1 MTFFAGVLHREP
13 GRSDRP
19 AWLSELAC
27 SLAGTESLEQTTF
40 GPFAGVQVGGEGM
53 CHRMGP
59 VWILASDLDLV
70 NLDDVRRLTQ
80 SDDVLKGLASL
91 YAREGIHGLGRLR
104 GAFALALWDADRRE
118 LVLAVDQVGMHRLYY
133 AVTSDGVAFGSR
145 PGLLRGVPT
154 LDGEPDPTAVYCYL
168 NFGYVPA
175 PMSITPAIRRVDPG
189 CVVTVRDGVVAVE
202 RYWDASYEERS
213 QDETVAAH
221 GAMQLSSEA
230 VARALGDGTS
240 KNTGAFLS
248 GGTDSSTILGLMTRL
263 TGERIHA
270 FSIGF
275 QERRYDELEHAER
288 AARHFGA
295 LHHVRRV
302 SPADA
307 LEALPRLVDAYD
319 DPLGNNSAIGTFLCA
334 QLARENGMSR
344 LLAGD
349 GGDEIFGGNERYT
362 TDGVFARYQRIPAL
376 LRRGL
381 LEPALAALPE
391 GEKTLI
397 GRAQRYVRRANIPN
411 PRRFYSYEF
420 FFAQAGGDLLSR
432 DFLSS
437 VDPESPWRVL
447 ERHFERVRA
456 SEELNRLMYLDLK
469 LTIGDNDLYKVTRTA
484 DQAGVEVRFPF
495 LDLPLI
501 ELTGTWPV
509 AFKVHH
515 RGEKRVLFKR
525 AFGELLPAATLRK
538 QKHGFGVPTSQ
549 WLRTHAGFVELLH
562 DSLLQADSHVRTYFR
577 AGALDEIVRR
587 HAVDSTAFYGDVLWN
602 LLMLELWHRRH
613 GPSRSAA

>member
-13 GRSDRP
+13 GRTGRP
-19 AWLSELAC
+19 AWLSELAG
-27 SLAGTESLEQTTF
+27 SLARTESLEETTF

-53 CHRMGP
+53 CHRVGP

-70 NLDDVRRLTQ
+70 NLDDLRRLTH
-80 SDDVLKGLASL
+80 SDDVLKGLTSL

-104 GAFALALWDADRRE
+104 GAFALALWDSDRRE

-189 CVVTVRDGVVAVE
+189 CVVTVRDRGVAVE
-202 RYWDASYEERS
+202 RYWDVSYEERS
-213 QDETVAAH
+213 QDEAAAAH
-221 GAMQLSSEA
+221 GAAQLSSEA

-275 QERRYDELEHAER
+275 QERRYDELEYAER

-295 LHHVRRV
+295 LHHVSRV

-307 LEALPRLVDAYD
+307 LEVLPRLVDAYD
-319 DPLGNNSAIGTFLCA
+319 DPLGNNSAIGAFLCA

-397 GRAQRYVRRANIPN
+397 GRAKRYVRRANIPN

-456 SEELNRLMYLDLK
+456 SEELNRLLYLDLK

-501 ELTGTWPV
+501 EHTATWPV
-509 AFKVHH
+509 AFKVH

-525 AFGELLPAATLRK
+525 AFGELLPTAILRK

-562 DSLLQADSHVRTYFR
+562 DSLHHADSHVRKYFR

-587 HAVDSTAFYGDVLWN
+587 HAVDSTAFYGDILWN

-613 GPSRSAA
+613 GPSRRAA